1 MSMNLAE
8 TRISLEGY
16 RIQVLEKIKA
26 TREPQRARDLIAE
39 VDVALRATGLRR
51 GAQRAFWEAL
61 HTDIDVLTEESVT
74 VLGRDLAAE
83 LSDIIATAKTEIR
96 RFLSLVST

>member
-8 TRISLEGY
+8 TRLSLEGY
-16 RIQVLEKIKA
+16 RIQVLEKLKA
-26 TREPQRARDLIAE
+26 VRDPQKAHDLIAE

-51 GAQRAFWEAL
+51 AAQRAFWEAL
-61 HTDIDVLTEESVT
+61 HTDIDVLTEESAT

-83 LSDIIATAKTEIR
+83 LGGIIATAKTEVR
-96 RFLSLVST
+96 HYLSLVST

>member
-26 TREPQRARDLIAE
+26 TRDPQRARDLIAE

-51 GAQRAFWEAL
+51 AAQRAFWEAL
-61 HTDIDVLTEESVT
+61 HTDIEVLTEESAT
-74 VLGRDLAAE
+74 VLGRDLATD
-83 LSDIIATAKTEIR
+83 LGDIIAAAETEIR
-96 RFLSLVST
+96 RYLSLVST